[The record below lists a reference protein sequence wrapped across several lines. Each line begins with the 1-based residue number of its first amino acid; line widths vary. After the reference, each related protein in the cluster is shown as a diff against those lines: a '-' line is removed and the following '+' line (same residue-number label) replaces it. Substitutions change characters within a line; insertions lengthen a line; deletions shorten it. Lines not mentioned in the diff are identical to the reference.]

1 MRILKNTMFRLGVLV
16 LVLIFPMTDFLYS
29 QQEHE
34 KIVEEVSVNW
44 WQVPVFAV
52 DKNGNPVTDLQPGD
66 IQIRLNGRLISSFIL
81 DKHSFTVTQREKEKI
96 SAAVPAAKPPPM
108 KKNKVVF
115 LLFDRT
121 LSDDT
126 SIRHAKDIARKIVL
140 QAQEDTR
147 FFVLTIDPYAGLVYI
162 GEGSGGSKDQLVELI
177 KTKVKRR
184 KNERLV
190 KFWQFEE
197 EFDNSGVGKRKEDSG
212 KGKGN
217 VTGDTETIFKREVAA
232 KPFLRK
238 SMGFFYAFET
248 LHLFLNS
255 IEDNKFIYLFSEGM
269 SQSILTSGRGLN
281 KNRGMYYYYF
291 KKVAKYLNRCGAML
305 FIINAMGVDQYHS
318 RFSDRQATKIS
329 TTQALQGEDSLHL
342 LTRESGGTYLEGTHE
357 KIVERLE
364 NMYHAY
370 YEISFPDIP
379 QLKGATRKVAVTSNR
394 KGIKIHSLH
403 TLEKRKH
410 YADMNNL
417 EKELLVLNLITQPQS
432 TLTKAKI
439 TAYNARVEKTKKTK
453 KNVTYSVSLPH
464 GYLRQSIDLYKVW
477 LAFNEQGAVQL
488 EKMEKESLYPKKDR
502 VKIQF
507 QLTPDSE
514 DKKQKQEKKEIG
526 AETETYF
533 VLVNRGPE
541 QARASVHG
549 MELYEE
555 DPELIAKEKKKIAK
569 ERKKGETIS
578 TGEMTRILQGA
589 ADYCQQL
596 KQSAFHFYC
605 REKILETRNPLTKS
619 GPQNRLRRRILT
631 DREKGNYALRDM
643 RDTAFTQVKSYV
655 FGYRLIK
662 QGDQIKEERDWISSG
677 DNAKV
682 HRDQVVKT
690 NAFFSE
696 KAVFAPITILDRT
709 RQDRYNFQF
718 IRFDERNGR
727 PVVVIE
733 ALPKDPGETATIY
746 GTLWIDKEDFSI
758 LKIEADPKSIRGY
771 GALKELATKLRTRL
785 HLSMEI
791 DFDRQ
796 QKGIRFPTK
805 ISFLEKYKGGR
816 TIYSN
821 QGSKG
826 WERTQTEFVYSDYR
840 FFSVQTDVTV
850 QKTGNSVGR

>member
-1 MRILKNTMFRLGVLV
+1 MTITMILFFVLP
-16 LVLIFPMTDFLYS
+16 LVS
-29 QQEHE
+29 QEDPE
-34 KIVEEVSVNW
+34 RIVEEVSVNW

-52 DKNGNPVTDLQPGD
+52 DQSGNPVTDLEPGD
-66 IQIRLNGRLISSFIL
+66 IQVRLNGQLISSFIL
-81 DKHSFTVTQREKEKI
+81 DKQSFTVTHREKAKLPD
-96 SAAVPAAKPPPM
+96 AVPAAKQPPM
-108 KKNKVVF
+108 KKNKLVF

-126 SIRHAKDIARKIVL
+126 SIRHAKDIALKIVL
-140 QAQEDTR
+140 PAQEDTR
-147 FFVLTIDPYAGLVYI
+147 FFVLTIDPYVGLVYI
-162 GEGSGGSKDQLVELI
+162 GEGSGGNKDQLVELI

-184 KNERLV
+184 KNQRLV
-190 KFWQFEE
+190 DFWQYEE
-197 EFDNSGVGKRKEDSG
+197 EFDNSGIGKKIDDPG
-212 KGKGN
+212 KGKGS
-217 VTGDTETIFKREVAA
+217 TTEDTDIIFKREAAA

-248 LHLFLNS
+248 LYLFLNS
-255 IEDNKFIYLFSEGM
+255 IEDYKFIYLFTEGM
-269 SQSILTSGRGLN
+269 SHSILTSGRGLSKN
-281 KNRGMYYYYF
+281 KGMYYYYF
-291 KKVAKYLNRCGAML
+291 KKVAKYLNRCGALL

-329 TTQALQGEDSLHL
+329 RTQALQGEDSLNI

-364 NMYHAY
+364 NMYYAY

-379 QLKGATRKVAVTSNR
+379 QLKGATRKVEVTSNR

-417 EKELLVLNLITQPQS
+417 EKELLVLNLITQPQN
-432 TLTKAKI
+432 TLTQAKI

-453 KNVTYSVSLPH
+453 KNVTYTVSLPH

-477 LAFNEQGAVQL
+477 LAVNEQGAVQL

-502 VKIQF
+502 LKIQF
-507 QLTPDSE
+507 KLTPDSE
-514 DKKQKQEKKEIG
+514 DKKQKKEKKEIG

-533 VLVNRGPE
+533 VLVNRGPQ
-541 QARASVHG
+541 QAHASVHG

-555 DPELIAKEKKKIAK
+555 DPELIAEEKKKTAE

-578 TGEMTRILQGA
+578 AEEMTRILQGA

-605 REKILETRNPLTKS
+605 REKILETRNPLTNS
-619 GPQNRLRRRILT
+619 GPQSRARRKLT
-631 DREKGNYALRDM
+631 AREKGNYALRDM

-677 DNAKV
+677 DNVKV

-696 KAVFAPITILDRT
+696 KAVFAPITNLDRT
-709 RQDRYNFQF
+709 RQEKYNFQF

-727 PVVVIE
+727 PAAVIE
-733 ALPKDPGETATIY
+733 ALPKDPVETATIY
-746 GTLWIDKEDFSI
+746 GTLWIDTEDFSI

-771 GALKELATKLRTRL
+771 KALKELAQKLRTRL
-785 HLSMEI
+785 YLSMEI

-816 TIYSN
+816 IIYGY
-821 QGSKG
+821 QRAKG
-826 WERTQTEFVYSDYR
+826 WERTRTEFTYSHYR
-840 FFSVQTDVTV
+840 FFDVKTEVTV
-850 QKTGNSVGR
+850 QKAVGDRQ